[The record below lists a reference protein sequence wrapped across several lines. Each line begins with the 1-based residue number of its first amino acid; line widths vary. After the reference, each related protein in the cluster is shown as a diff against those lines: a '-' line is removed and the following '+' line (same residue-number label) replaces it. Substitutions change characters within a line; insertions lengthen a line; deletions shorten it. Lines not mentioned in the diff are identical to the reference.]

1 MSKINK
7 YIIGIDESG
16 RGPLAGPIAVGAV
29 LFRKKSYLKY
39 FSGIRDSKK
48 LSKKQR
54 EQWFKLAKIEK
65 IKERIEYKVSCVSNT
80 VIDKKG
86 ITYATECAIKRCLKR
101 LGINPWECFVYLDGS
116 LKAPNEY
123 HNQRTIIGGDDKL
136 RCISLAAVIAKVV
149 RDKKMKKY
157 SLIYPQYGFDSHNGY
172 ATREHRKK
180 IKHFGTS
187 KIHRISFL
195 KNLTD
200 KNL

>member
-86 ITYATECAIKRCLKR
+86 ITYATECAIKRLPEVI
-101 LGINPWECFVYLDGS
+101 INIT
-116 LKAPNEY
+116 A
-123 HNQRTIIGGDDKL
+123 DKSNCPRNHMPIL
-136 RCISLAAVIAKVV
+136 S
-149 RDKKMKKY
+149 
-157 SLIYPQYGFDSHNGY
+157 
-172 ATREHRKK
+172 
-180 IKHFGTS
+180 
-187 KIHRISFL
+187 
-195 KNLTD
+195 
-200 KNL
+200 